1 MLTPLDQLDAKVFR
15 EQLNTKFKVMLGGA
29 PVLLELVEVAE
40 RDSSPQMELFSLHF
54 RGPGAPRLPQQV
66 HRLEP
71 AKLGAVEIFL
81 TAIEPWHEPGMLYES
96 GFPRLRNSLPS
107 Y

>member
-66 HRLEP
+66 HRLEHE
-71 AKLGAVEIFL
+71 KLGAFEIFL
-81 TAIEPWHEPGMLYES
+81 TAIDPGQEPGMLYES
-96 GFPRLRNSLPS
+96 VFHRFRKPQP
-107 Y
+107 